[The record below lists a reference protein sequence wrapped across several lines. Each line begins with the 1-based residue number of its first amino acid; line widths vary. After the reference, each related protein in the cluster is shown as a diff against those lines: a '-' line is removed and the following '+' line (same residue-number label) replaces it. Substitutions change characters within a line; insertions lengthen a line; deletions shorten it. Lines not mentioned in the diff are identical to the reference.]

1 MTSDWQFGLRPKR
14 ADQRGAALHRFN
26 APRSVAADFI
36 DGVQA
41 QVGQL
46 ALFGIAEQ
54 ILDWIELGCI
64 SGQPLESDLPI
75 QRLDIVAHHATAMRG
90 QSIPDDRSEE
100 RRVGTECRRWM
111 D

>member
-1 MTSDWQFGLRPKR
+1 MTSDRQFGLRPKR
-14 ADQRGAALHRFN
+14 ADQRGAALHRFD
-26 APRSVAADFI
+26 APPSVAADFI

-64 SGQPLESDLPI
+64 TGQPLEGDLPI
-75 QRLDIVAHHATAMRG
+75 QRLDIVAHHATAMEVSLPPEGRTV
-90 QSIPDDRSEE
+90 SDFPFRF
-100 RRVGTECRRWM
+100 
-111 D
+111 